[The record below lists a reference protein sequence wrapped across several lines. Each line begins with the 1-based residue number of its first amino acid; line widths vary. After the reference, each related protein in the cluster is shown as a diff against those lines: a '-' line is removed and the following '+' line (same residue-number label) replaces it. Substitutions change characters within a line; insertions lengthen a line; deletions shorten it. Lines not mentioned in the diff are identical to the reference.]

1 MYERDR
7 QTDGGTDTAWRHRPR
22 LHSIA
27 RQKAKSPSATGQLN
41 PHRRV
46 AKPKS
51 YFSTPNVKAI
61 FRRRP
66 TLTGSSNAGRVGKN
80 RDSERIAGY
89 RSMTAGHASNY
100 CDGRPCSLPHR
111 CTDASL
117 NLSITA
123 CNMAEY
129 AKEKRTVQNIVL
141 VLGSKAEAE
150 VTTNKRQISSAA
162 SSLSGV
168 RCKALAANAIWSIFR
183 SNNASAGYHTNADY
197 ICS

>member
-1 MYERDR
+1 M
-7 QTDGGTDTAWRHRPR
+7 QARPICCYAVSVC
-22 LHSIA
+22 LSVCLSLTFVQFVKTSNCILKFSHS
-27 RQKAKSPSATGQLN
+27 
-41 PHRRV
+41 
-46 AKPKS
+46 
-51 YFSTPNVKAI
+51 KAI
-61 FRRRP
+61 LVFHIKRHGNIP
-66 TLTGSSNAGRVGKN
+66 TKTPITEASNAGGVGKN

-129 AKEKRTVQNIVL
+129 AEEKRTVQNIL